1 MKQPTKQQQKD
12 KAEKAY
18 HAIFKLASEAY
29 QAIKDPA
36 YKAYQAKLK
45 EINAQHDKPT
55 PTLQDLMKKHCI
67 EHGYENDQSN
77 LDGFIAE
84 VTKLMG
90 ENK

>member
-1 MKQPTKQQQKD
+1 MKQLTKQQQKD

-45 EINAQHDKPT
+45 EIDAQPNEVAQIITKNGRQYK
-55 PTLQDLMKKHCI
+55 LI
-67 EHGYENDQSN
+67 EENN
-77 LDGFIAE
+77 NE
-84 VTKLMG
+84 R
-90 ENK
+90 